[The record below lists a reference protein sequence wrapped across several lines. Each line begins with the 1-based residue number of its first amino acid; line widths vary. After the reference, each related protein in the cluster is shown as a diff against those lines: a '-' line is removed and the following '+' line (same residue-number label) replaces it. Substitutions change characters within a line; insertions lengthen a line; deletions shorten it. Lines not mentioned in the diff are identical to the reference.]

1 MIGENMKKII
11 LIATAC
17 LLVLFNVNVSAEKSG
32 KPEVLGEAEIP
43 GSLIRMSKDGT
54 GIIKFS
60 KCGDCKTI
68 LVKVTAA
75 TRFYLNGNEISAS
88 QMRKLSKPGFVGI
101 QYTLDSKEVRTIG
114 IAN

>member
-1 MIGENMKKII
+1 MKKFI
-11 LIATAC
+11 LITTAC
-17 LLVLFNVNVSAEKSG
+17 LLILFNVNASAKKSE
-32 KPEVLGEAEIP
+32 KPEVLGEAEVP

-60 KCGDCKTI
+60 KCGDCKKI

-75 TRFYLNGNEISAS
+75 TKFYLNGNEISAS
-88 QMRKLSKPGFVGI
+88 QMRELPKRGFAGI

>member
-1 MIGENMKKII
+1 MKKFI

-17 LLVLFNVNVSAEKSG
+17 LLILSNVSASAKESEKS
-32 KPEVLGEAEIP
+32 EVLGEAEIP
-43 GSLIRMSKDGT
+43 SSLIRMSKDGT
-54 GIIKFS
+54 GIIKLS
-60 KCGDCKTI
+60 KCGDCKEV

-75 TRFYLNGNEISAS
+75 TKFYLNGNEISAS
-88 QMRKLSKPGFVGI
+88 QMRKLPKRGFVGI